1 MARAIVVAFILNAA
15 VAVTANGQTAMPP
28 QPFSDTIA
36 TGEGVQTY
44 PFDQQDT
51 WIHGHFQRY
60 PAYGGFSS
68 FRPYNYSHVIAQS
81 QLAAAWGAPH
91 GMPYSQQFW
100 NRYRGSYLD
109 GHLHHQAPAPLMNAP
124 VAEPAL
130 APTPV
135 QPIRYQPSAGSRAT
149 TVNQPARHSARTPQA
164 QISQYPVTRGG
175 LR

>member
-1 MARAIVVAFILNAA
+1 MARAIVVALIFNAA
-15 VAVTANGQTAMPP
+15 VVGTANAQSALPP

-36 TGEGVQTY
+36 AGEGVQTY

-109 GHLHHQAPAPLMNAP
+109 GHLHHQAPAQLVNPP
-124 VAEPAL
+124 EAEPAL

-135 QPIRYQPSAGSRAT
+135 QPIRYQPAPA
-149 TVNQPARHSARTPQA
+149 VNSSARRAAQNPQTR
-164 QISQYPVTRGG
+164 IPQYPATRGL